1 MNTTKEQPTVLP
13 WHREAAK
20 DIFPNEASTAAAEDF
35 KLLPVINACINEK
48 QREVAAIIARHDPHA
63 ETLRLL
69 EEAEKQLIYRLEPVC
84 GGTRIHPDCVKS
96 RIRTHLAAMKGS
108 Q

>member
-1 MNTTKEQPTVLP
+1 MSAEQPTVLP

-20 DIFPNEASTAAAEDF
+20 DPHAAE
-35 KLLPVINACINEK
+35 LIHAK
-48 QREVAAIIARHDPHA
+48 QEWAIWERNVAACEKEIATLRSQHA

-69 EEAEKQLIYRLEPVC
+69 ERALSHTMSTET
-84 GGTRIHPDCVKS
+84 GRIIVQDA
-96 RIRTHLAAMKGS
+96 IRAHLAAMKGT